1 MKKLRVIKT
10 VLVIDDDQTQAEVT
24 SELIQDAGFKPAIFG
39 NGSSDLGGI
48 ITTVMNGADA
58 AVCDHRLAERWAV
71 PFNGAQLAARL
82 MDTGVPAI
90 LVSQYLGV
98 DIDVS
103 IRKWRS
109 ALPVVLRRTEATSD
123 RIRAGLEF
131 CLREL
136 AGDISPQRK
145 ARRAL
150 IRVVASGQG
159 ADEPVVDCFIPQWK
173 PDVAVRFPLSLIAR
187 ELWPQVKSQARL
199 LANVNIGATNSDEL
213 FLRDFEVAP
222 PIDEDDG
229 LA

>member
-1 MKKLRVIKT
+1 MKKLKVIKT
-10 VLVIDDDQTQAEVT
+10 VLVIDDDKTQAEVT

-39 NGSSDLGGI
+39 NGTSDIGGI
-48 ITTVMNGADA
+48 ITNVMKQADA
-58 AVCDHRLAERWAV
+58 AVCDHRLAERWSV

-82 MDTGVPAI
+82 METGVPAI

-109 ALPVVLRRTEATSD
+109 ALPVVLRRTEANSD
-123 RIRAGLEF
+123 RIRTGLEV

-136 AGDISPQRK
+136 AGDVSPQRK

-159 ADEPVVDCFIPQWK
+159 ADEPVVDCFIPQWNS
-173 PDVAVRFPLSLIAR
+173 DVAVRFPLSLVAPDLR
-187 ELWPQVKSQARL
+187 PHVKPQARL
-199 LANVNIGATNSDEL
+199 LASVNIGATNSDEL
-213 FLRDFEVAP
+213 FLRDFELAP

-229 LA
+229 LV